1 MPSVRAV
8 PTSFS
13 QARVEPR
20 AVTDTLQRRTVISA
34 ANKARFQIATRS
46 RVRGKRREVWHEWSG
61 CGIWECERP
70 DLGEDVLLQHRYA
83 IVPSPYA
90 AFSMLFDVRCSC
102 LFAHVHL
109 AARRTAP
116 FPLLLFHCSS
126 SLHFPLETQET
137 FWEKPAKKVIHHGTY
152 NAGSSSGQKSRS
164 QSRSSASGK
173 SRQRSATKV
182 SGGRSSSKVKA
193 TGSKKSRKSKPKEE
207 KRKKAPQSQSSKR
220 RKRASG
226 TDDEDASGSGSTDE
240 KEEEEEEDWNSGFEH
255 TAANNARPEDI
266 ALAHDVDIDDLLKV
280 NLANFPV
287 IKAVSR
293 LKAGTRIAL
302 PFRIYNAF
310 NNETPTTIASKFKL
324 PVSQVVKL
332 NVNRHIGLRSKSK
345 LRADTDLVLN
355 PLGVAGGG
363 QTGVTIAAAR
373 AMGPKT
379 SHKKK

>member
-1 MPSVRAV
+1 M
-8 PTSFS
+8 
-13 QARVEPR
+13 
-20 AVTDTLQRRTVISA
+20 
-34 ANKARFQIATRS
+34 
-46 RVRGKRREVWHEWSG
+46 
-61 CGIWECERP
+61 
-70 DLGEDVLLQHRYA
+70 
-83 IVPSPYA
+83 
-90 AFSMLFDVRCSC
+90 
-102 LFAHVHL
+102 
-109 AARRTAP
+109 
-116 FPLLLFHCSS
+116 
-126 SLHFPLETQET
+126 
-137 FWEKPAKKVIHHGTY
+137 IHHGTY